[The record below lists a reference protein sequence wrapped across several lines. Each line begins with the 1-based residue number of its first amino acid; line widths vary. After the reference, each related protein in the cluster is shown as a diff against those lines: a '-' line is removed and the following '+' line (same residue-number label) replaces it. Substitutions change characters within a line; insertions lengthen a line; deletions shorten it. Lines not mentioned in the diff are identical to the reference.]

1 MSFELEKIPDNDG
14 QSSSS
19 SNETDED
26 DATLPEPSESF
37 VVNEITK
44 KFEELR
50 QRREDLHKAFVE
62 WIPKRKNTRDQLQE
76 LATKLHEHH
85 RNVNISTVTG
95 ASLGTVGGVLS
106 IAGLIAAPFTFGAG
120 LVVSLVGA
128 GIGGTG
134 GLVMSGSKVVEI
146 ILTKLGLKE
155 VQEAIDVDREACAQ
169 LQEKLETLENFIYDL
184 AEFLKPLHDDAQLKR
199 ELEGS
204 GFTFLQNLASSEF
217 ATSPEEKVE
226 FGARFFRV
234 FSSAASVSA
243 SAFATAGTLAR
254 SAALAGTRVAHVA
267 GSIVSAALLPL
278 DITLLVKSSL
288 ELQRGSTSKAVEDI
302 RQILSELECPE
313 EEEIQLMVESFIDEK
328 FTEAYNDDIG
338 KGEDDKGKDDKS
350 NGEDAT
356 GKPKN
361 GGANNDYILL
371 PEEVYV
377 QVITRFRELDRL
389 GEDLINTFKQWIPK
403 RKRTME
409 KLEELASKLHQ
420 QHINVSKSTIAG
432 ASASTVGGILAIAGL
447 IATPFT
453 FGAGLV
459 VSLVGAGIGGTGGL
473 VMSVSKV
480 IEIIL
485 AKLGLKEVQGVIDED
500 KEACTQLQE
509 KLDILG
515 RFISDFREI
524 ESNGFEFLHN
534 LGGGEFTT
542 STEEKI
548 NFSAR
553 FFRVFSGAASIGA
566 GAVAAGAFAR
576 AGGLV
581 RAGAAAGAGAANLV
595 GGVAGAVLLPLD
607 IYLLVKSSL
616 EVHRGSTTQVV
627 DHIRKLLG
635 ELECPEEEEIQEMV
649 RKFITKKIREALNDG
664 DSNEI

>member
-1 MSFELEKIPDNDG
+1 
-14 QSSSS
+14 
-19 SNETDED
+19 
-26 DATLPEPSESF
+26 
-37 VVNEITK
+37 
-44 KFEELR
+44 
-50 QRREDLHKAFVE
+50 
-62 WIPKRKNTRDQLQE
+62 
-76 LATKLHEHH
+76 
-85 RNVNISTVTG
+85 
-95 ASLGTVGGVLS
+95 
-106 IAGLIAAPFTFGAG
+106 
-120 LVVSLVGA
+120 
-128 GIGGTG
+128 
-134 GLVMSGSKVVEI
+134 
-146 ILTKLGLKE
+146 
-155 VQEAIDVDREACAQ
+155 
-169 LQEKLETLENFIYDL
+169 
-184 AEFLKPLHDDAQLKR
+184 
-199 ELEGS
+199 
-204 GFTFLQNLASSEF
+204 
-217 ATSPEEKVE
+217 
-226 FGARFFRV
+226 
-234 FSSAASVSA
+234 
-243 SAFATAGTLAR
+243 
-254 SAALAGTRVAHVA
+254 
-267 GSIVSAALLPL
+267 
-278 DITLLVKSSL
+278 
-288 ELQRGSTSKAVEDI
+288 
-302 RQILSELECPE
+302 
-313 EEEIQLMVESFIDEK
+313 
-328 FTEAYNDDIG
+328 
-338 KGEDDKGKDDKS
+338 
-350 NGEDAT
+350 
-356 GKPKN
+356 
-361 GGANNDYILL
+361 
-371 PEEVYV
+371 
-377 QVITRFRELDRL
+377 
-389 GEDLINTFKQWIPK
+389 
-403 RKRTME
+403 ME
-409 KLEELASKLHQ
+409 KLEELASKLHE
-420 QHINVSKSTIAG
+420 QHIDVSKSTIAG

-534 LGGGEFTT
+534 LGGGKFTT

-548 NFSAR
+548 DFSAR

-616 EVHRGSTTQVV
+616 EVQRGSTTQVV

>member
-1 MSFELEKIPDNDG
+1 
-14 QSSSS
+14 
-19 SNETDED
+19 
-26 DATLPEPSESF
+26 
-37 VVNEITK
+37 
-44 KFEELR
+44 
-50 QRREDLHKAFVE
+50 
-62 WIPKRKNTRDQLQE
+62 
-76 LATKLHEHH
+76 
-85 RNVNISTVTG
+85 
-95 ASLGTVGGVLS
+95 
-106 IAGLIAAPFTFGAG
+106 
-120 LVVSLVGA
+120 
-128 GIGGTG
+128 
-134 GLVMSGSKVVEI
+134 
-146 ILTKLGLKE
+146 
-155 VQEAIDVDREACAQ
+155 
-169 LQEKLETLENFIYDL
+169 
-184 AEFLKPLHDDAQLKR
+184 
-199 ELEGS
+199 
-204 GFTFLQNLASSEF
+204 
-217 ATSPEEKVE
+217 
-226 FGARFFRV
+226 
-234 FSSAASVSA
+234 
-243 SAFATAGTLAR
+243 
-254 SAALAGTRVAHVA
+254 
-267 GSIVSAALLPL
+267 
-278 DITLLVKSSL
+278 
-288 ELQRGSTSKAVEDI
+288 
-302 RQILSELECPE
+302 
-313 EEEIQLMVESFIDEK
+313 
-328 FTEAYNDDIG
+328 
-338 KGEDDKGKDDKS
+338 
-350 NGEDAT
+350 
-356 GKPKN
+356 
-361 GGANNDYILL
+361 
-371 PEEVYV
+371 
-377 QVITRFRELDRL
+377 
-389 GEDLINTFKQWIPK
+389 
-403 RKRTME
+403 ME
-409 KLEELASKLHQ
+409 KLEELASKLHE
-420 QHINVSKSTIAG
+420 QHIDVSKSTIAG

-459 VSLVGAGIGGTGGL
+459 VSLVGAGIGGTGSL

-595 GGVAGAVLLPLD
+595 GGVAGAVLLPPS

-616 EVHRGSTTQVV
+616 VVHRGSTTQVV
-627 DHIRKLLG
+627 DYIRKLLG

>member
-1 MSFELEKIPDNDG
+1 
-14 QSSSS
+14 
-19 SNETDED
+19 
-26 DATLPEPSESF
+26 
-37 VVNEITK
+37 
-44 KFEELR
+44 
-50 QRREDLHKAFVE
+50 
-62 WIPKRKNTRDQLQE
+62 
-76 LATKLHEHH
+76 
-85 RNVNISTVTG
+85 
-95 ASLGTVGGVLS
+95 
-106 IAGLIAAPFTFGAG
+106 
-120 LVVSLVGA
+120 
-128 GIGGTG
+128 
-134 GLVMSGSKVVEI
+134 
-146 ILTKLGLKE
+146 
-155 VQEAIDVDREACAQ
+155 
-169 LQEKLETLENFIYDL
+169 
-184 AEFLKPLHDDAQLKR
+184 
-199 ELEGS
+199 
-204 GFTFLQNLASSEF
+204 
-217 ATSPEEKVE
+217 
-226 FGARFFRV
+226 
-234 FSSAASVSA
+234 
-243 SAFATAGTLAR
+243 
-254 SAALAGTRVAHVA
+254 
-267 GSIVSAALLPL
+267 
-278 DITLLVKSSL
+278 
-288 ELQRGSTSKAVEDI
+288 
-302 RQILSELECPE
+302 
-313 EEEIQLMVESFIDEK
+313 
-328 FTEAYNDDIG
+328 
-338 KGEDDKGKDDKS
+338 
-350 NGEDAT
+350 
-356 GKPKN
+356 
-361 GGANNDYILL
+361 
-371 PEEVYV
+371 
-377 QVITRFRELDRL
+377 
-389 GEDLINTFKQWIPK
+389 
-403 RKRTME
+403 ME

-548 NFSAR
+548 DFSAR

-566 GAVAAGAFAR
+566 GAFAAGAFAR
-576 AGGLV
+576 AGGLA
-581 RAGAAAGAGAANLV
+581 RAGAGAGAGAANLV

>member
-1 MSFELEKIPDNDG
+1 
-14 QSSSS
+14 
-19 SNETDED
+19 
-26 DATLPEPSESF
+26 
-37 VVNEITK
+37 
-44 KFEELR
+44 
-50 QRREDLHKAFVE
+50 
-62 WIPKRKNTRDQLQE
+62 
-76 LATKLHEHH
+76 
-85 RNVNISTVTG
+85 
-95 ASLGTVGGVLS
+95 
-106 IAGLIAAPFTFGAG
+106 
-120 LVVSLVGA
+120 
-128 GIGGTG
+128 
-134 GLVMSGSKVVEI
+134 
-146 ILTKLGLKE
+146 
-155 VQEAIDVDREACAQ
+155 
-169 LQEKLETLENFIYDL
+169 
-184 AEFLKPLHDDAQLKR
+184 
-199 ELEGS
+199 
-204 GFTFLQNLASSEF
+204 
-217 ATSPEEKVE
+217 
-226 FGARFFRV
+226 
-234 FSSAASVSA
+234 
-243 SAFATAGTLAR
+243 
-254 SAALAGTRVAHVA
+254 
-267 GSIVSAALLPL
+267 
-278 DITLLVKSSL
+278 
-288 ELQRGSTSKAVEDI
+288 
-302 RQILSELECPE
+302 
-313 EEEIQLMVESFIDEK
+313 
-328 FTEAYNDDIG
+328 
-338 KGEDDKGKDDKS
+338 
-350 NGEDAT
+350 
-356 GKPKN
+356 
-361 GGANNDYILL
+361 
-371 PEEVYV
+371 
-377 QVITRFRELDRL
+377 
-389 GEDLINTFKQWIPK
+389 
-403 RKRTME
+403 ME
-409 KLEELASKLHQ
+409 KLEELASKLHE
-420 QHINVSKSTIAG
+420 QHIDVSKSTIAG

-548 NFSAR
+548 DFSAR

-616 EVHRGSTTQVV
+616 EVRRGSTTQVV

>member
-1 MSFELEKIPDNDG
+1 
-14 QSSSS
+14 
-19 SNETDED
+19 
-26 DATLPEPSESF
+26 
-37 VVNEITK
+37 
-44 KFEELR
+44 
-50 QRREDLHKAFVE
+50 
-62 WIPKRKNTRDQLQE
+62 
-76 LATKLHEHH
+76 
-85 RNVNISTVTG
+85 
-95 ASLGTVGGVLS
+95 
-106 IAGLIAAPFTFGAG
+106 
-120 LVVSLVGA
+120 
-128 GIGGTG
+128 
-134 GLVMSGSKVVEI
+134 
-146 ILTKLGLKE
+146 
-155 VQEAIDVDREACAQ
+155 
-169 LQEKLETLENFIYDL
+169 
-184 AEFLKPLHDDAQLKR
+184 
-199 ELEGS
+199 
-204 GFTFLQNLASSEF
+204 
-217 ATSPEEKVE
+217 
-226 FGARFFRV
+226 
-234 FSSAASVSA
+234 
-243 SAFATAGTLAR
+243 
-254 SAALAGTRVAHVA
+254 
-267 GSIVSAALLPL
+267 
-278 DITLLVKSSL
+278 
-288 ELQRGSTSKAVEDI
+288 
-302 RQILSELECPE
+302 
-313 EEEIQLMVESFIDEK
+313 
-328 FTEAYNDDIG
+328 
-338 KGEDDKGKDDKS
+338 
-350 NGEDAT
+350 
-356 GKPKN
+356 
-361 GGANNDYILL
+361 
-371 PEEVYV
+371 
-377 QVITRFRELDRL
+377 
-389 GEDLINTFKQWIPK
+389 
-403 RKRTME
+403 ME
-409 KLEELASKLHQ
+409 KLEELASKLQ
-420 QHINVSKSTIAG
+420 KQHINVSKSTIAG

>member
-1 MSFELEKIPDNDG
+1 
-14 QSSSS
+14 
-19 SNETDED
+19 
-26 DATLPEPSESF
+26 
-37 VVNEITK
+37 
-44 KFEELR
+44 
-50 QRREDLHKAFVE
+50 
-62 WIPKRKNTRDQLQE
+62 
-76 LATKLHEHH
+76 
-85 RNVNISTVTG
+85 
-95 ASLGTVGGVLS
+95 
-106 IAGLIAAPFTFGAG
+106 
-120 LVVSLVGA
+120 
-128 GIGGTG
+128 
-134 GLVMSGSKVVEI
+134 
-146 ILTKLGLKE
+146 
-155 VQEAIDVDREACAQ
+155 
-169 LQEKLETLENFIYDL
+169 
-184 AEFLKPLHDDAQLKR
+184 
-199 ELEGS
+199 
-204 GFTFLQNLASSEF
+204 
-217 ATSPEEKVE
+217 
-226 FGARFFRV
+226 
-234 FSSAASVSA
+234 
-243 SAFATAGTLAR
+243 
-254 SAALAGTRVAHVA
+254 
-267 GSIVSAALLPL
+267 
-278 DITLLVKSSL
+278 
-288 ELQRGSTSKAVEDI
+288 
-302 RQILSELECPE
+302 
-313 EEEIQLMVESFIDEK
+313 
-328 FTEAYNDDIG
+328 
-338 KGEDDKGKDDKS
+338 
-350 NGEDAT
+350 
-356 GKPKN
+356 
-361 GGANNDYILL
+361 
-371 PEEVYV
+371 
-377 QVITRFRELDRL
+377 
-389 GEDLINTFKQWIPK
+389 
-403 RKRTME
+403 ME
-409 KLEELASKLHQ
+409 KLEELASKLHE
-420 QHINVSKSTIAG
+420 QHIDVSKSTIAG

-534 LGGGEFTT
+534 LGGGKFTT

-548 NFSAR
+548 DFSAR

-581 RAGAAAGAGAANLV
+581 RAGAAAGAGAAKLV

-627 DHIRKLLG
+627 DDIRKLLG